1 MNVTIK
7 ITDSSGVVESFN
19 IPQYEDLVKIGNKTK
34 LAEHFKVYVDDW
46 EKHGGMPE
54 DVQED
59 IENSILKIGRTYYF
73 NFS

>member
-34 LAEHFKVYVDDW
+34 LAEHFKVYVDDY
-46 EKHGGMPE
+46 EKYGGIPE
-54 DVQED
+54 DVKND
-59 IENSILKIGRTYYF
+59 IESSIFKLGRTYYF
-73 NFS
+73 NSS